1 MLKTMCLQIILI
13 FAFLT
18 SFISPSLHADYSE
31 EREKLVRRHII
42 SEGIRD
48 KAVIRSMRTVPREEF
63 VPQRE
68 RKNAYANTPLPIGYG
83 QTISQPYIVAL
94 MTELLQVD
102 GDDIVLEIGTG
113 SGYQAA
119 VLAQIVHTVC
129 TIEIIKPLL
138 LQAERVFKRLG
149 YTNVKTRYGDGYFGW
164 EEHGPYDAIIVTA
177 AADHIPPPLIR
188 QLKPGGKMC
197 IPVGQP
203 YFTQVLKLI
212 EKNENDEVRVRDIIP
227 VIFVPLTRELV
238 E

>member
-1 MLKTMCLQIILI
+1 MSKLTAQFILGI
-13 FAFLT
+13 ALVT
-18 SFISPSLHADYSE
+18 SFSVHADYRE

-48 KAVIRSMRTVPREEF
+48 QAVIKSMRTVPREEF
-63 VPQRE
+63 VPQQE

-102 GDDIVLEIGTG
+102 RDDIVLEIGTG

-119 VLAQIVHTVC
+119 VLAQIVRTVY

-138 LQAERVFKRLG
+138 LQAERVFNRLS

-164 EEHGPYDAIIVTA
+164 EEYGPYDAIIVTA

-188 QLKPGGKMC
+188 QLKPGGRMC

-212 EKNENDEVRVRDIIP
+212 EKDENNEVRVRDIIP